1 MDKKYNFR
9 YDPLYRV
16 IDEIG
21 ELRIVEGNFK
31 SLFDRMKRINNLGI
45 IPEVF
50 EMARY
55 PKYEHGLGTMYQIIS
70 LLDVADKN
78 IIPTKYRKP
87 LILASLFLHLGHFP
101 YTYSTERALLLAS
114 NLGHRG
120 KENKIKKYAK
130 SKIEKVLNK
139 ISLNDKGKQY
149 ILDNI
154 FSLCDYEL
162 LYRYFSAEI
171 LVEKFSN
178 LKDKVDGLSEE
189 DLEVIIRDLVDK
201 ENDGYTY
208 LSLANKADF
217 VQRDALYFGT
227 VRIDVSP
234 KHLYGGISRY
244 NPSYSVSEEKLIEYN
259 LNYLTERFYDN
270 PSIVWFS
277 RLYEK
282 IVASLIISKN
292 FKFEWIEKYDDSQFK
307 RLICDGLD
315 KDNNK
320 RGLPSKWLRRTKEL
334 FEKKISF
341 SLIFNLNEV
350 SFQKKKDVVDIEYE
364 LIGKRESE
372 RGLLTYPFVTGI
384 LLAIDYL
391 NKVDYPVHQN
401 YRAFSIRVF
410 QNESNRSLEKLLN
423 VIRNLSHY
431 LSSSH
436 IDTIR
441 RGLANQLSWTKEVRF
456 SNEAVIRAISDAIQS
471 IENNKYKKG
480 DFIEKYLKSISNISS
495 FDELWH
501 NFENLLVWMGQIVH
515 FLQQHRKELEEW
527 GIYEKFTKGLLSL
540 PVQLLQYKST
550 KRYLDEI
557 YDKLLEKISS
567 DISDDKKGDFFETL
581 LLIDK
586 IRTKRGKFQFF
597 LNGMVVIDS
606 DKPRDKQDDNEFD
619 VIELFV
625 NKNGKAECWIY
636 ACSIA
641 DDYEPKNREQIT
653 KLADHIHEVFP
664 HLIVQTRYVI
674 PNDKNAGDWAP
685 MEKNAGRGYS

>member
-16 IDEIG
+16 IDEIE
-21 ELRIVEGNFK
+21 ELRIVEGNLK
-31 SLFDRMKRINNLGI
+31 SLFDRLKRINNLGI

-55 PKYEHGLGTMYQIIS
+55 PKYEHGIGTLHQINS
-70 LLDVADKN
+70 LLEVTDKN
-78 IIPTKYRKP
+78 IIPDKYRKP
-87 LILASLFLHLGHFP
+87 LILASLFSHLGHFP

-114 NLGHRG
+114 NLGHRS
-120 KENKIKKYAK
+120 KENKMKRYVK
-130 SKIEKVLNK
+130 SKIEEVLNK
-139 ISLNDKGKQY
+139 TGLDAERKQN
-149 ILDNI
+149 ILSNI
-154 FSLCDYEL
+154 FSLRDCKL
-162 LYRYFSAEI
+162 LYRYFSAKI
-171 LVEKFSN
+171 LVEKWGD
-178 LKDKVDGLSEE
+178 LKDKINGLSEE
-189 DLEVIIRDLVDK
+189 DLEVIIRDLIDK

-208 LSLANKADF
+208 LNLADKADF

-259 LNYLTERFYDN
+259 FNYLTERFYDN
-270 PSIVWFS
+270 PIVICFS

-292 FKFEWIEKYDDSQFK
+292 FKLEWIEKYDDVQFR
-307 RLICDGLD
+307 RLICDGID
-315 KDNNK
+315 SDNERVKLPPTWLK
-320 RGLPSKWLRRTKEL
+320 RAKNL
-334 FEKKISF
+334 FEKKINF
-341 SLIFNLNEV
+341 SLIFNLKGV
-350 SFQKKKDVVDIEYE
+350 FFQKEKDVIEIEYE

-372 RGLLTYPFVTGI
+372 RGLLTYPSNTGI

-391 NKVDYPVHQN
+391 NKVPVYSN
-401 YRAFSIRVF
+401 YQAFSIRVF
-410 QNESNRSLEKLLN
+410 QNESNRSFDELLN
-423 VIRNLSHY
+423 IIRNLSHY
-431 LSSSH
+431 LSFRH
-436 IDTIR
+436 VNAIR
-441 RGLANQLSWTKEVRF
+441 RGLARQLSWTKEVRF

-471 IENNKYKKG
+471 IENDGYKKG
-480 DFIEKYLKSISNISS
+480 DFIEKYLESISNISS
-495 FDELWH
+495 FGELWH
-501 NFENLLVWMGQIVH
+501 NFENQLFWKGQIDY
-515 FLQQHRKELEEW
+515 FLEQHRKELEKR
-527 GIYEKFTKGLLSL
+527 IYEEFTKGLLSL

-567 DISDDKKGDFFETL
+567 DISDDKKGDFFEAL
-581 LLIDK
+581 VLINK

-619 VIELFV
+619 VIELLI
-625 NKNGKAECWIY
+625 NEKGQAECWIY

-641 DDYEPKNREQIT
+641 DDYELKNKE
-653 KLADHIHEVFP
+653 
-664 HLIVQTRYVI
+664 
-674 PNDKNAGDWAP
+674 
-685 MEKNAGRGYS
+685 

>member
-16 IDEIG
+16 IDEIE
-21 ELRIVEGNFK
+21 ELRIVEGNLK
-31 SLFDRMKRINNLGI
+31 SLFDRLKRINNLGI

-55 PKYEHGLGTMYQIIS
+55 PKYEHGIGTLHQINS
-70 LLDVADKN
+70 LLEVTDKN
-78 IIPTKYRKP
+78 IIPDKYRKP
-87 LILASLFLHLGHFP
+87 LILASLFSHLGHFP

-114 NLGHRG
+114 NLGHRS
-120 KENKIKKYAK
+120 KENKMKRYVK
-130 SKIEKVLNK
+130 SKIEEVLNK
-139 ISLNDKGKQY
+139 TGLDAERKQN
-149 ILDNI
+149 ILSNI
-154 FSLCDYEL
+154 FSLRDCKL
-162 LYRYFSAEI
+162 LYRYFSAKI
-171 LVEKFSN
+171 LVEKWGD
-178 LKDKVDGLSEE
+178 LKDKINGLSEE
-189 DLEVIIRDLVDK
+189 DLEVIIRDLIDK

-208 LSLANKADF
+208 LNLADKADF

-259 LNYLTERFYDN
+259 FNYLTERFYDN
-270 PSIVWFS
+270 PIVICFS

-292 FKFEWIEKYDDSQFK
+292 FKLEWIEKYDDVQFR
-307 RLICDGLD
+307 RLICDGID
-315 KDNNK
+315 SDNERVKLPPTWLK
-320 RGLPSKWLRRTKEL
+320 RAKNL
-334 FEKKISF
+334 FEKKINF
-341 SLIFNLNEV
+341 SLIFNLKGV
-350 SFQKKKDVVDIEYE
+350 FFQKEKDVIEIEYE

-372 RGLLTYPFVTGI
+372 RGLLTYPSNTGI

-391 NKVDYPVHQN
+391 NKVPVYSN
-401 YRAFSIRVF
+401 YQAFSIRVF
-410 QNESNRSLEKLLN
+410 QNESNRSFDELLN
-423 VIRNLSHY
+423 IIRNLSHY
-431 LSSSH
+431 LSFRH
-436 IDTIR
+436 VNAIR
-441 RGLANQLSWTKEVRF
+441 RGLARQLSWTKEVRF

-471 IENNKYKKG
+471 IENDGYKKG
-480 DFIEKYLKSISNISS
+480 DFIEKYLESISNISS
-495 FDELWH
+495 FGELWH
-501 NFENLLVWMGQIVH
+501 NFENQLFWKGQIDY
-515 FLQQHRKELEEW
+515 FLEQHRKELEKR
-527 GIYEKFTKGLLSL
+527 IYEEFTKGLLSL

-567 DISDDKKGDFFETL
+567 DISDDKKGDFFEAL
-581 LLIDK
+581 VLINK

-619 VIELFV
+619 VIELLI
-625 NKNGKAECWIY
+625 NEKGQAECWIY

-641 DDYEPKNREQIT
+641 DDYELKNKEQIT
-653 KLADHIHEVFP
+653 NLADHIHEVFP
-664 HLIVQTRYVI
+664 ALIVRTRYVI
-674 PNDKNAGDWAP
+674 PKDKNAGEWAP
-685 MEKNAGRGYS
+685 KEEDAGRNYN